1 MHPILRISLILVAV
15 FLSLLLLSRAFGV
28 LSLDQIQSWLNW
40 AHAQDPLILASIII
54 GLLLLDLVFSIPTL
68 TVALLAGYFLGFSQG
83 AGVLL
88 LGLGSAAL
96 LAYYTSR
103 WRGGFA
109 LQLLLEQSEQE
120 RLRQDFQS
128 HGSLMILLARSA
140 PMLPEISYCLAGV
153 SGMPLH
159 KLMFWFLCGHI
170 PYCLLLA
177 YAGSQSQLSEPYPAL
192 AAVFLLYGLL
202 WLSAW
207 HLRRKSIKVQ
217 QPLSD

>member
-15 FLSLLLLSRAFGV
+15 FLSLLLLSRALGFF
-28 LSLDQIQSWLNW
+28 SLDQIQSWLNW
-40 AHAQDPLILASIII
+40 AHAQDPLVLASIII
-54 GLLLLDLVFSIPTL
+54 ALLLLDLVFSIPTL
-68 TVALLAGYFLGFSQG
+68 TLALLAGYFLGFSHG
-83 AGVLL
+83 AAVLL

-96 LAYYTSR
+96 VAYYTSR
-103 WRGGFA
+103 WRGDSA
-109 LQLLLEQSEQE
+109 LKLLLEQSEQE
-120 RLRQDFQS
+120 RLRQDFQN

-153 SGMPLH
+153 SGMPVH

-192 AAVFLLYGLL
+192 AAVFSLYGLL
-202 WLSAW
+202 WFSAW
-207 HLRRKSIKVQ
+207 HLRRKRIKVQ